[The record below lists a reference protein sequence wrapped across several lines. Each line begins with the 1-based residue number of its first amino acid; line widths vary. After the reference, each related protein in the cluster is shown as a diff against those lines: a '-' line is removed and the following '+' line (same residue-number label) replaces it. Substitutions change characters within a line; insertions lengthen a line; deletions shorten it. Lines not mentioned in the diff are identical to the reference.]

1 MTEAKSLE
9 DVDALDR
16 GENNQEVGFS
26 CFHGDCDGV
35 GNSGREISAAPQ
47 NRDSAGKDKAT
58 AAAAERQSSA
68 SMMEQLI
75 PEITT
80 HTLNYLDYT
89 SLCNLSM
96 TTAMA
101 TE

>member
-1 MTEAKSLE
+1 MTLYLKS
-9 DVDALDR
+9 
-16 GENNQEVGFS
+16 ENNQEVGFS

-35 GNSGREISAAPQ
+35 ENSGREISAPPQ
-47 NRDSAGKDKAT
+47 TMDFAGKDKAT
-58 AAAAERQSSA
+58 AVAAERQSSA
-68 SMMEQLI
+68 SMMERRLI
-75 PEITT
+75 PEITM